1 MNFNKCD
8 FFILS
13 EFILVFSFK
22 WIIHD
27 FTKYFNFRLYIYIY
41 WSIDLDIL
49 GYLKCYLLH
58 IFKNIS
64 ATPFIISLPKYEE
77 KGGFSEYKEKYFA

>member
-1 MNFNKCD
+1 M
-8 FFILS
+8 ILPS
-13 EFILVFSFK
+13 ILTSG
-22 WIIHD
+22 
-27 FTKYFNFRLYIYIY
+27 YIYIY

-77 KGGFSEYKEKYFA
+77 KGGFSEHKETFCLICK